1 MDPNNSSLAERI
13 GETVENFMSA
23 LPEDEAQTVAGSFE
37 KLYASQVAE
46 TALTVGDIAPDFTL
60 PNVTGQPVS
69 LYEVL
74 KRGPVVV
81 SFYRGGWCPFCNLEL
96 HALQLRLPE
105 IRALGA
111 TLIGI
116 SPETPDM
123 AMAAIDEHQLEFE
136 VLSDLGNKTARQY
149 GLLFTVYEEMRPL
162 YLKWGLDVPASN
174 GDNSWEL
181 PVPATYVIDSNA
193 LIRAAH
199 TDKDYTRRMEPEQI
213 VATLRDLEA

>member
-1 MDPNNSSLAERI
+1 MNQNDSSLADRI

-37 KLYASQVAE
+37 KLYASQIAE
-46 TALTVGDIAPDFTL
+46 NAITVGDIAPDFTL
-60 PNVTGQPVS
+60 PNVTGDPVS
-69 LYEVL
+69 LHEALVH
-74 KRGPVVV
+74 GPVVL

-96 HALQLRLPE
+96 HALQSRLAE

-111 TLIGI
+111 NLIGI
-116 SPETPDM
+116 SPETPDK
-123 AMAAIDEHQLEFE
+123 AVTAIDEHQLEFE
-136 VLSDLGNKTARQY
+136 VLSDLGNITARQY

-174 GDNSWEL
+174 GDSSWEL

-193 LIRAAH
+193 LVRAAH
-199 TDKDYTRRMEPEQI
+199 TDKDYTRRMEPEQLL
-213 VATLRDLEA
+213 ATLRNLKA

>member
-1 MDPNNSSLAERI
+1 MNQNDSSLADRI

-37 KLYASQVAE
+37 KLYASQIAE
-46 TALTVGDIAPDFTL
+46 NAITVGDIAPDFTL
-60 PNVTGQPVS
+60 PNVTGDPVS
-69 LYEVL
+69 LHEAL
-74 KRGPVVV
+74 GHGPVVL

-96 HALQLRLPE
+96 HALQSRLAE

-111 TLIGI
+111 NLIGI
-116 SPETPDM
+116 SPETPDK
-123 AMAAIDEHQLEFE
+123 AVTAIDEHQLEFE
-136 VLSDLGNKTARQY
+136 VLSDIGNITARQY

-174 GDNSWEL
+174 GDTSWEL

-193 LIRAAH
+193 LVRAAH
-199 TDKDYTRRMEPEQI
+199 TDKDYTRRMEPEQ
-213 VATLRDLEA
+213 VLATLRNLKA

>member
-1 MDPNNSSLAERI
+1 MNRNDSSLADRI

-37 KLYASQVAE
+37 KLYASKIAE
-46 TALTVGDIAPDFTL
+46 HAISVGDSAPDFTL
-60 PNVTGQPVS
+60 PKVTGDPVN
-69 LYEVL
+69 LHETL
-74 KRGPVVV
+74 RHGPVVL

-96 HALQLRLPE
+96 HALQTRLPE

-116 SPETPDM
+116 SPETPDK

-136 VLSDLGNKTARQY
+136 VLSDIGNKTARQY

-162 YLKWGLDVPASN
+162 YLK
-174 GDNSWEL
+174 
-181 PVPATYVIDSNA
+181 
-193 LIRAAH
+193 
-199 TDKDYTRRMEPEQI
+199 
-213 VATLRDLEA
+213 

>member
-1 MDPNNSSLAERI
+1 MDQNNSSLADRI
-13 GETVENFMSA
+13 GETVEKFMSA

-174 GDNSWEL
+174 GDDSWEL

>member
-181 PVPATYVIDSNA
+181 PVPATYVIDSKA

>member
-1 MDPNNSSLAERI
+1 MDQNNSSLADRI
-13 GETVENFMSA
+13 GETVEKFMSA

-96 HALQLRLPE
+96 HALQLRMPE

-174 GDNSWEL
+174 GDDSWEL
-181 PVPATYVIDSNA
+181 PVPATYIIDSNA